1 MKRSMHSLTL
11 TGLIAGAAIIVAMI
25 VSPADGNKSYSIEAG
40 DIAFVDVFDLIDK
53 ALLVEDKAKAR
64 EEFNSKS
71 TLEIEGL
78 NQQLQ
83 GLETQL
89 SSMTQNDPNAMAT
102 YQEHQSVSAKLDSR
116 SRQINVE
123 YQTLIA
129 VQISDGYAEIYA
141 AANEVGTEEGFAFVF
156 ASRSNGELVQTE
168 TITGITQEILA
179 RPLMTP
185 PSGVDLTELVRVKLG
200 YPEAAPEPVVTE
212 TEPEAETPA
221 VETPIVEDDS

>member
-11 TGLIAGAAIIVAMI
+11 TGLIAGAAIIIAMI

-53 ALLVEDKAKAR
+53 ALLVEDKSKAR
-64 EEFNSKS
+64 EDFNTKS

-83 GLETQL
+83 GLQTQL
-89 SSMTQNDPNAMAT
+89 STMSQNDPNAASA
-102 YQEHQSVSAKLDSR
+102 YQSYQTVSAQLDNK
-116 SRQINVE
+116 SRQINME

-129 VQISDGYAEIYA
+129 QQISDGYAEIYA

-200 YPEAAPEPVVTE
+200 YPEAAPEPVITE
-212 TEPEAETPA
+212 TQPAAETPA
-221 VETPIVEDDS
+221 VETPVIEDEE